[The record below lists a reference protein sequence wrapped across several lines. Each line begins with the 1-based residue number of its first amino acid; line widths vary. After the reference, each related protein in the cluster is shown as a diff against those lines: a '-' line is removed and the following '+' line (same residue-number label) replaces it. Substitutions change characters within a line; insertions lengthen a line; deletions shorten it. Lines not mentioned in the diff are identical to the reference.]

1 MLVATIKE
9 ASSIIH
15 VEVQA
20 DEGLV
25 LLVVGGIVTEEKR
38 SMGGIAMLLCCNRD
52 M

>member
-15 VEVQA
+15 VELHA

-38 SMGGIAMLLCCNRD
+38 GMGGTAMLLCSIRD
-52 M
+52 V